1 MEIRRDIDSGDAMTG
16 RAIEIMTHL
25 KADELRALARKESNR
40 RAAMRMLAIANELDG
55 YEREEAARLAGMSN
69 QALRDAIKRLNA
81 QGLDGLY
88 DRPRS
93 GRPRR
98 LDAKQEAKIKAA
110 VLAGPDIDKEGL
122 SSFTLEDIRQLI
134 EDRHGVC
141 HHIGYMGRVM
151 KRMGLSRQKGRPSH
165 PQKDEAA
172 AAAFKK
178 SPAKAQEDCSYTR
191 APG

>member
-1 MEIRRDIDSGDAMTG
+1 MG
-16 RAIEIMTHL
+16 RPIEILTKL
-25 KADELRALARKESNR
+25 SADKLRALARKEGDR

-55 YEREEAARLAGMSN
+55 YERDEAARFAGMSD

-81 QGLDGLY
+81 EGLDGLY

-98 LDAKQEAKIKAA
+98 LTAEQEAEVKAV
-110 VLAGPDIDKEGL
+110 VLAGPDIEKDGL
-122 SSFTLEDIRQLI
+122 SAFTLEDICRLI
-134 EDRHGVC
+134 EERHGVRY
-141 HHIGYMGRVM
+141 HVNHVGEVM
-151 KRMGLSRQKGRPSH
+151 RRLGLSRQKARPSH
-165 PQKDEAA
+165 PKKDEAA

-178 SPAKAQEDCSYTR
+178 GRQRAEENCSYTC

>member
-1 MEIRRDIDSGDAMTG
+1 MVNYRQVDSGDAMG
-16 RAIEIMTHL
+16 RPIEISTKL
-25 KADELRALARKESNR
+25 SADELRSLARKEGDR

-55 YEREEAARLAGMSN
+55 YERAEAARLAGMSD

-81 QGLDGLY
+81 EGIDGLH

-98 LDAKQEAKIKAA
+98 LTAEQEAQVKTD
-110 VLAGPDIDKEGL
+110 VLAGPDIEKDGI
-122 SSFTLEDIRQLI
+122 SAFTLEDIRLLI
-134 EDRHGVC
+134 EERHGVRY
-141 HHIGYMGRVM
+141 HVNHVGELMR
-151 KRMGLSRQKGRPSH
+151 RLGLSRQKARPSH
-165 PQKDEAA
+165 PQNAEAA

-178 SPAKAQEDCSYTR
+178 GRQETQENCSYTR